1 MSVNPESM
9 SQCYL
14 LRRKELF
21 LWEQRKKQEGWDSVR
36 LAVATSL
43 CCMLCNSAT
52 GQAAARASTSQERPS
67 YWGLWGE
74 LNLRCHFNATVLNMF
89 KLSCS
94 FLLFVSVFAISW
106 MCHTCTTC
114 TLYTQEE
121 DDFKDPWLE
130 PDKPKGK
137 GKGRGKDKAAESA
150 SASAP
155 QSFDVKGDWVCWVVK
170 SLLGLARSK
179 SEPVDTVAAAAQV
192 AAKMQ
197 AGNLPEG
204 KRCDMCF
211 QLFTYITTAIEMSI
225 LCHPPFSLF
234 S

>member
-9 SQCYL
+9 L
-14 LRRKELF
+14 LTKAERAFPMRTA
-21 LWEQRKKQEGWDSVR
+21 KKAGGLR
-36 LAVATSL
+36 LCEIGVAASL

-74 LNLRCHFNATVLNMF
+74 LNLRYHFNASVLNVL

-94 FLLFVSVFAISW
+94 LFQCLRFLGYATLLVLCTHRKKTTSKILGWNLTSPRAKVRAEARIKQQSRRQRQRPRALMWKATQFAELW
-106 MCHTCTTC
+106 
-114 TLYTQEE
+114 
-121 DDFKDPWLE
+121 
-130 PDKPKGK
+130 
-137 GKGRGKDKAAESA
+137 R
-150 SASAP
+150 
-155 QSFDVKGDWVCWVVK
+155 VVK
-170 SLLGLARSK
+170 SLLGFARSK

-211 QLFTYITTAIEMSI
+211 QLFTYITTAVEMSI

-234 S
+234 YFVS